1 MIQTVNVNVAAQPTS
16 GGPESFLVLSQN
28 ENGRQI
34 RFRVLG
40 DDLPAGCTATFSG
53 TKPDGTV
60 YSASGTI
67 DGNFVLLD
75 EEIQMTAVSGRWDAK
90 LSIAKGTENIMTS
103 LIRVTVVADAV
114 SGDSIPS
121 DSELDGIVAECRSY
135 AEAAKNEAYGSPLT
149 AATAAAMTDQSRVYV
164 YTGSETGYTSGH
176 WYYYNGTAWADGG
189 VYNAVA
195 VDTDTTL
202 SIAGKAADAKEV
214 GDQLTSVK
222 EDLQDIEI
230 GYESGSGKTV
240 IQAEVSQLADLPAHK
255 VYYFGAGVTSSQIT
269 DAPEYGA
276 AAIVRTDSYKVDN
289 NVNGAVQWF
298 IVVNGRNRVYIRG
311 CVNYTWSAW
320 KQIDIDVNSF
330 MASGVQIVNAGIT
343 HLSDLPA
350 NKTFYWNGGLSA
362 TQVDDAPYYG
372 TPALVYWTG
381 YQHKNKKNGAIQ
393 WFITLQTNKIYFRT
407 NFNNSVGKWQ
417 ILNNWEDDEEYK
429 IFAKVAVAGD
439 SLATGWC
446 YADGIDE
453 QRRRRNIQF
462 CWPTYVGRDAGTEW
476 FNIGQS
482 GYTTRDFLNSS
493 EGYGLN
499 YAKVAGRKPQ
509 AYVIGLGVNDRVRP
523 VTLGTLA
530 DINTADQTQNAD
542 TYYGNYSQIIYQ
554 FKQINPQAKI
564 FCLTNPMSVGAEYN
578 AAIRDLVAQIW
589 ANNGVYVVDLAD
601 NPWTNLYTLDKG
613 ITTDLSNSHY
623 APIAYQKMA
632 RIIERS
638 ISQVIREHQT
648 DFHDVPYIPYDTASA
663 NVE

>member
-1 MIQTVNVNVAAQPTS
+1 MPDYTVFEDGPLTEPPVMLKAGLLKAGGSSLEIVKTNITLDIYNYDTTPSTVKAIALDSNTRYVAAA
-16 GGPESFLVLSQN
+16 LQN
-28 ENGRQI
+28 ANE
-34 RFRVLG
+34 VY
-40 DDLPAGCTATFSG
+40 DLPSSATVELYVRRPDNTGVQITGATYAYDGDGGTQIYGAYAELTQLAIAKKGSCVAQFKITVGEQILRTEIFAISVGQALDADIEEWAGDL
-53 TKPDGTV
+53 DGH
-60 YSASGTI
+60 
-67 DGNFVLLD
+67 NLD
-75 EEIQMTAVSGRWDAK
+75 EME
-90 LSIAKGTENIMTS
+90 ENIET
-103 LIRVTVVADAV
+103 LQTDLE
-114 SGDSIPS
+114 SI
-121 DSELDGIVAECRSY
+121 
-135 AEAAKNEAYGSPLT
+135 K
-149 AATAAAMTDQSRVYV
+149 
-164 YTGSETGYTSGH
+164 
-176 WYYYNGTAWADGG
+176 
-189 VYNAVA
+189 
-195 VDTDTTL
+195 
-202 SIAGKAADAKEV
+202 
-214 GDQLTSVK
+214 
-222 EDLQDIEI
+222 I

-240 IQAEVSQLADLPAHK
+240 IQANVTKLEDLPVHK

-269 DAPEYGA
+269 DAPEYGVA
-276 AAIVRTDSYKVDN
+276 AVVRTDSYKVDN

-298 IVVNGRNRVYIRG
+298 IVANGGNRVYIRG

-320 KQIDIDVNSF
+320 KQIDIDVNAF
-330 MASGVQIVNAGIT
+330 TASGVQIVNAGVS

-350 NKTFYWNGGLSA
+350 NKVYYWNGGLNAS
-362 TQVDDAPYYG
+362 QVEDAPYYG
-372 TPALVYWTG
+372 VPAIVYWTG
-381 YQHKNKKNGAIQ
+381 YQLNGGTNGAVQ
-393 WFITLQTNKIYFRT
+393 WFVTMQTNKVYFRT
-407 NFNNSVGKWQ
+407 KFNNVITPWQ

-462 CWPTYVGRDAGTEW
+462 CWPTFVGRDAGTEW

-482 GYTTRDFLNSS
+482 GFTTRDFLNSS

-499 YAKVAGRKPQ
+499 YARAAGRKPQ
-509 AYVIGLGVNDRVRP
+509 AYVIALGVNDRIRP

-530 DINTADQTQNAD
+530 DINIADQAQNAD

-578 AAIRDLVAQIW
+578 AAIRELVAEVW
-589 ANNGVYVVDLAD
+589 ANNGVYVVDLAN

-623 APIAYQKMA
+623 APVAYQKMA

-638 ISQVIREHQT
+638 ISQVIRANQA
-648 DFHDVPYIPYDTASA
+648 DFHNVPYIPYDTASA

>member
-1 MIQTVNVNVAAQPTS
+1 MALQNVEANITLDLYNHDTTPATVKAIQLDSQTRYVAAMLQNVGMQYDVDS
-16 GGPESFLVLSQN
+16 GATVQLIVVRPDNVGVQITGETFEYGDEGAQFLGPYAELTQVAL
-28 ENGRQI
+28 
-34 RFRVLG
+34 
-40 DDLPAGCTATFSG
+40 
-53 TKPDGTV
+53 
-60 YSASGTI
+60 
-67 DGNFVLLD
+67 
-75 EEIQMTAVSGRWDAK
+75 AVSGKMRGQFKITSGTQILRTEIFAINNGVALDASTDEWADEYDGHN
-90 LSIAKGTENIMTS
+90 LDE
-103 LIRVTVVADAV
+103 LVAD
-114 SGDSIPS
+114 
-121 DSELDGIVAECRSY
+121 VAE
-135 AEAAKNEAYGSPLT
+135 
-149 AATAAAMTDQSRVYV
+149 
-164 YTGSETGYTSGH
+164 
-176 WYYYNGTAWADGG
+176 
-189 VYNAVA
+189 AVE
-195 VDTDTTL
+195 
-202 SIAGKAADAKEV
+202 KV
-214 GDQLTSVK
+214 GDLETDVAQIK
-222 EDLQDIEI
+222 EDLSDIEI

-240 IQAEVSQLADLPAHK
+240 IQANVTKLEDLPVHK

-269 DAPEYGA
+269 DAPEYGV

-298 IVVNGRNRVYIRG
+298 IVANGGNRVFIRG
-311 CVNYTWSAW
+311 CINYTWSAW

-362 TQVDDAPYYG
+362 SQVDDAPYYG
-372 TPALVYWTG
+372 IPALVYWTG
-381 YQHKNKKNGAIQ
+381 YQLDGGKNGAIQ
-393 WFITLQTNKIYFRT
+393 WFITLQTNKVYFRT

-499 YAKVAGRKPQ
+499 YAKAAGRKPQ
-509 AYVIGLGVNDRVRP
+509 AYIIALGVNDRIRP

-530 DINTADQTQNAD
+530 DINVADQTQNAD

-578 AAIRDLVAQIW
+578 AAIRELVAEIW
-589 ANNGVYVVDLAD
+589 SNSGVYVVDLAD

-623 APIAYQKMA
+623 APVAYQKMA

-648 DFHDVPYIPYDTASA
+648 DFHDVPYIPYDTTSA

>member
-1 MIQTVNVNVAAQPTS
+1 MAVQTYNLGIVTAYGDAKAGGYTGTLAEWQAIMANYAVVGQQAAQSAQTASTKASEASTS
-16 GGPESFLVLSQN
+16 AESAQ
-28 ENGRQI
+28 
-34 RFRVLG
+34 
-40 DDLPAGCTATFSG
+40 TA
-53 TKPDGTV
+53 K
-60 YSASGTI
+60 
-67 DGNFVLLD
+67 
-75 EEIQMTAVSGRWDAK
+75 
-90 LSIAKGTENIMTS
+90 
-103 LIRVTVVADAV
+103 
-114 SGDSIPS
+114 
-121 DSELDGIVAECRSY
+121 
-135 AEAAKNEAYGSPLT
+135 T
-149 AATAAAMTDQSRVYV
+149 AAETAQQRAETAAASIT
-164 YTGSETGYTSGH
+164 
-176 WYYYNGTAWADGG
+176 
-189 VYNAVA
+189 
-195 VDTDTTL
+195 VDDTL
-202 SIAGKAADAKEV
+202 SIAGKAADAKKV
-214 GDQLTSVK
+214 GDELASVK

-230 GYESGSGKTV
+230 GYESGSGQTV
-240 IQAEVSQLADLPAHK
+240 IQANVTKLEDLPAHK

-289 NVNGAVQWF
+289 NVNGSVQWF
-298 IVVNGRNRVYIRG
+298 IVVNGGNRVYIRG

-320 KQIDIDVNSF
+320 KQIDIDAKAFV
-330 MASGVQIVNAGIT
+330 ASGVQIVNAGVS
-343 HLSDLPA
+343 HLFDLPA
-350 NKTFYWNGGLSA
+350 NKVYYWNGGLTDS
-362 TQVDDAPYYG
+362 QVDDAPYYG
-372 TPALVYWTG
+372 DPAIVYWTG
-381 YQHKNKKNGAIQ
+381 YQLDGGKNNAVQ
-393 WFITLQTNKIYFRT
+393 WFITLRTNKVYFRT
-407 NFNNSVGKWQ
+407 NFSNAVSSWQ

-429 IFAKVAVAGD
+429 IFTKVAVAGD

-453 QRRRRNIQF
+453 QRRRRNVQF
-462 CWPTYVGRDAGTEW
+462 CWPTYIGRDAGTEW

-482 GYTTRDFLNSS
+482 GYTTRDFLNSA

-499 YAKVAGRKPQ
+499 YAKATGRKPQ
-509 AYVIGLGVNDRVRP
+509 AYVIGLGVNDRIRP

-530 DINTADQTQNAD
+530 DINIADQTQNAD

-589 ANNGVYVVDLAD
+589 ANDGVYVVDLAN

-613 ITTDLSNSHY
+613 IATDLSNSHY

-648 DFHDVPYIPYDTASA
+648 DFHDVPYIPYDTTSA